1 MNVDHLPHHA
11 VGETMDLDRSVMEV
25 ASWRLAAEL
34 IRRHPDDLYAVELHP
49 MTGQYDCL
57 TIRQRKGGALA
68 DDVSL
73 YNLNRNLRSHV
84 TPKSWFAA
92 RGERFNWLDVVL
104 ATDLRREIVAPLERV
119 EGLSVPAETP
129 QTTKASIGVR
139 VVAEALSMKAGSRPM
154 HALNGVLDSSG
165 MGGSGVRAELF
176 AAFDDLA
183 QELVGVPDDLRNHP
197 AYGYWFVVT
206 GEQHGSKPILAI
218 DTWRGYV
225 WRHGLR
231 KARLMR
237 LYDECNRDIHLLVAR
252 LLHFSV

>member
-1 MNVDHLPHHA
+1 
-11 VGETMDLDRSVMEV
+11 
-25 ASWRLAAEL
+25 
-34 IRRHPDDLYAVELHP
+34 

-57 TIRQRKGGALA
+57 TIRQRKGGVVA
-68 DDVSL
+68 DDDSL
-73 YNLNRNLRSHV
+73 YNLNRNLRGHV

-104 ATDLRREIVAPLERV
+104 ATDLRREIVAPLERA

-154 HALNGVLDSSG
+154 QALNGVLDSSG
-165 MGGSGVRAELF
+165 MGGSGVRTELF
-176 AAFDDLA
+176 AAFDGLA
-183 QELVGVPDDLRNHP
+183 QELAGVPDDLRNHP

-225 WRHGLR
+225 WRQGLR

-252 LLHFSV
+252 LLHFSA